1 MWNTN
6 INKRISEKLGKWAPL
21 KVMVGLAVGV
31 SLMGAAGFSISS
43 ALGGSDAGEAINVN
57 EVNLS
62 KEFIAFTGHHPE
74 LAFMREDERVFGS
87 SVTASVEKSV
97 IGYTGAH
104 PELAFLR
111 EDERVYGS
119 PTN

>member
-6 INKRISEKLGKWAPL
+6 LNKRISEKLGKWTSV
-21 KVMVGLAVGV
+21 KVLVGLAVGV

-62 KEFIAFTGHHPE
+62 KEIIA
-74 LAFMREDERVFGS
+74 
-87 SVTASVEKSV
+87 
-97 IGYTGAH
+97 YTGPH

-111 EDERVYGS
+111 EDERVYTS
-119 PTN
+119 PHP